1 MSGESDKG
9 VTHGST
15 NVFADLGLPDAV
27 ERQTKTR
34 LAMQVNELL
43 KERRLKQ
50 VEAASVLSVP
60 QPKVSALSNYRL
72 DGFSVEKLMEF
83 LTLLNQDVEILIRP
97 RRDSLAPGNVSVH
110 AVR

>member
-1 MSGESDKG
+1 MSGEKDTG

-43 KERRLKQ
+43 KDRRLKQ
-50 VEAASVLSVP
+50 VEAARVLGIP
-60 QPKVSALSNYRL
+60 QPKISALANYRL

-97 RRDSLAPGNVSVH
+97 ARENLAPGHVSVH